1 MVAEKWVEKLLEE
14 FFQQSDIEKAQG
26 LPFAPFM
33 DRLKVT
39 KSGAQGSFQLFN
51 V

>member
-1 MVAEKWVEKLLEE
+1 MVAERWLENLLEE
-14 FFQQSDIEKAQG
+14 FFNQSDLEKRQG

-39 KSGAQGSFQLFN
+39 KSGAQGNLK
-51 V
+51 